1 MHPTLS
7 RQHTLRRLN
16 TERKKTYLIWGAWAA
31 LALISSCFVSAPQSG
46 SAAYSATAFWAA
58 CLLHVGLYFLTT
70 RGNTGERFFLILSYA
85 AFFTACC
92 AVTQYVEAFILPKTG
107 WLYLLV
113 YGVSLS
119 AMLWIFLG
127 KLLPVL
133 RQSAAYIGREWHI
146 LSALMALFMVAL
158 MTWFVFPSHITDFT
172 FEQAVGLP
180 VLIIVMFVTYGV
192 IFVCIR
198 NIAAAERAKQMEL
211 RLKLLTTQVE
221 AQTQAS
227 DEARRARHDL
237 RHHNLALL
245 ALAEQGN
252 TAELVRYL
260 RSMTEAE
267 HAAETIWCENDTL
280 SSILSVYVAKAAA
293 AGIKTDVLAQAERNL
308 AIPPDELVTVAANL
322 LENAING
329 AAASGAPEPYI
340 TVRIHRKSDKLVI
353 RMENACRPQ
362 LEYPEG
368 FPGEKYGVGLLSV
381 QQTVETHEGE
391 LSLTAKDG
399 VFTALALLNLPE

>member
-1 MHPTLS
+1 MDGAGADFILFCERS
-7 RQHTLRRLN
+7 S
-16 TERKKTYLIWGAWAA
+16 ERKRGVQRVGFFGGL
-31 LALISSCFVSAPQSG
+31 F
-46 SAAYSATAFWAA
+46 
-58 CLLHVGLYFLTT
+58 HVGLYFLTT
-70 RGNTGERFFLILSYA
+70 RGGIGERFFLILSYA

-92 AVTQYVEAFILPKTG
+92 AVTQYVEAFMLPEID
-107 WLYLLV
+107 WLYLLI

-127 KLLPVL
+127 KLLPVF
-133 RQSAAYIGREWHI
+133 RQSAGYIGKAWGV
-146 LSALMALFMVAL
+146 LSVLMALFMLEL

-172 FEQAVGLP
+172 LEQAVGLP
-180 VLIIVMFVTYGV
+180 VLIVVMFVTYGV

-245 ALAEQGN
+245 SLAEQGS

-267 HAAETIWCENDTL
+267 HAAETVWCENDTL
-280 SSILSVYVAKAAA
+280 SSILSVYAAKAAA
-293 AGIKTDVLAQAERNL
+293 GIRTDILAQAERSL

-322 LENAING
+322 FENAIRG
-329 AAASGAPEPYI
+329 AAASGAPEPSV

-353 RMENACRPQ
+353 WMENACRPR
-362 LEYPEG
+362 LDYPEG
-368 FPGEKYGVGLLSV
+368 FPTEKYGVGLLSV
-381 QQTVETHEGE
+381 QRTVAAREGE

>member
-1 MHPTLS
+1 MDGAGADFVL
-7 RQHTLRRLN
+7 LC
-16 TERKKTYLIWGAWAA
+16 ERPSEREHGVQRGGFL
-31 LALISSCFVSAPQSG
+31 
-46 SAAYSATAFWAA
+46 AA

-70 RGNTGERFFLILSYA
+70 RDGIGERFFLILSYA

-92 AVTQYVEAFILPKTG
+92 AVTQYVETFMLPKID

-127 KLLPVL
+127 KLLPVF
-133 RQSAAYIGREWHI
+133 RQSAGYIGKAWSV
-146 LSALMALFMVAL
+146 LSVLTALFMLEL

-172 FEQAVGLP
+172 SEQAVGLP
-180 VLIIVMFVTYGV
+180 VLIIVMFVTYGI

-260 RSMTEAE
+260 RSVTEGE
-267 HAAETIWCENDTL
+267 HAAETVWCENGTL
-280 SSILSVYVAKAAA
+280 SSILSVYAAKAAA
-293 AGIKTDVLAQAERNL
+293 AGIRTDVLAQAERNL

-322 LENAING
+322 FENAIHG
-329 AAASGAPEPYI
+329 AAASGAPAPYV
-340 TVRIHRKSDKLVI
+340 TVRIHHKSDKLVI
-353 RMENACRPQ
+353 RVENACRPQ
-362 LEYPEG
+362 LDYPDG
-368 FPGEKYGVGLLSV
+368 FPSEKYGVGLLSV
-381 QQTVETHEGE
+381 QQTVEAREGE

-399 VFTALALLNLPE
+399 VFTALALLNLPQ